1 MRLKYY
7 RRNLRTTSCCIVSA
21 ILINA
26 AMQIVLNCCELL
38 QKYYN
43 NHVLFQIRDKTV
55 ASSILNILLNTGETL
70 IDIMNTKALKSI

>member
-1 MRLKYY
+1 
-7 RRNLRTTSCCIVSA
+7 
-21 ILINA
+21 
-26 AMQIVLNCCELL
+26 MQIVLNCCELL